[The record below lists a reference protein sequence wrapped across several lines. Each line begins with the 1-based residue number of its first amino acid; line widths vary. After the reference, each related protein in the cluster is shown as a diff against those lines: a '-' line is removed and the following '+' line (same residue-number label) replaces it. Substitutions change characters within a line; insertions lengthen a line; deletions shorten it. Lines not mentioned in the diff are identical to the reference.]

1 MTDKAFYPLQ
11 SPVSTGLAGRC
22 PRCGQGALFAGYI
35 ETAPSCSICGLDY
48 DFIDSGDG
56 PAVFVMFIVGFVVV
70 GSALVVELA
79 IRPAIWVHMMLWI
92 PLTLVLALGLLR
104 PLKGIMIA
112 LQFRN
117 KAEEGRLS
125 E

>member
-22 PRCGQGALFAGYI
+22 PRCGQGPLFAGYI
-35 ETAPSCSICGLDY
+35 ETAPACSNCGLDY

-70 GSALVVELA
+70 GLALVVELA
-79 IRPAIWVHMMLWI
+79 IRPPIWVHMMLWI